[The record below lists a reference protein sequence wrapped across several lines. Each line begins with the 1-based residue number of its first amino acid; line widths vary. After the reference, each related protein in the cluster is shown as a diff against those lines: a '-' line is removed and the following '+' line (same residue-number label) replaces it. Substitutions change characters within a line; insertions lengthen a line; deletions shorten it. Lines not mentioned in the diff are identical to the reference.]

1 MNSSKQRYIFT
12 DFDNIQRVNLKK
24 LEKVCDKIFIL
35 INSVDDLIPFELVR
49 NLQKLGKAVKWIPVE
64 NNTNLTLNYHICY
77 LIGKMHGKINKSIEF
92 AILSDEDVFDPMIAY
107 INSNRRNCQRVKL
120 GESDRKKKYIPK
132 PRKITPPPTPSPIT
146 VVEEESEISN
156 QSSSLGE
163 RAKEEPKIQFVPF
176 EQPKSYEVVY
186 QQTKDRLKLVAT
198 RPYNLASLRDYIHI
212 NNQELV
218 EGGTLSVEDVIEIM
232 ENKDEIEIRNGIV
245 AYNF

>member
-1 MNSSKQRYIFT
+1 MNTSKQRYIFT
-12 DFDNIQRVNLKK
+12 DFDNIQRVKFKK
-24 LEKVCDKIFIL
+24 LERVCDKIFIL
-35 INSVDDLIPFELVR
+35 INVVDDLIPFTLVR

-77 LIGKMHGKINKSIEF
+77 LIGKMHGKISKDIEF

-107 INSNRRNCQRVKL
+107 INANRRNCQRVKL
-120 GESDRKKKYIPK
+120 GESARRKKYISK
-132 PRKITPPPTPSPIT
+132 KEIPSPVPSHKHTII
-146 VVEEESEISN
+146 EKREQESKLVTN
-156 QSSSLGE
+156 LGE
-163 RAKEEPKIQFVPF
+163 RADKEQNIQLVPF
-176 EQPKSYEVVY
+176 QQPRNSQVAH

-218 EGGTLSVEDVIEIM
+218 EGGTLSVEDIIEIM
-232 ENKDEIEIRNGIV
+232 EINEEIEIRNGLV